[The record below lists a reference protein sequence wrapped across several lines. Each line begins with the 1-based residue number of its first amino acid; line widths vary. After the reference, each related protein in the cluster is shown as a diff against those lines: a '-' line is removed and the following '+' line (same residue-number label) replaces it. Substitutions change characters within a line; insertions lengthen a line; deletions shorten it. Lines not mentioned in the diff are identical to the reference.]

1 MMGLP
6 YSDAALLKP
15 LADQVTRPDGTMTM
29 PQVMQAFSDYL
40 APRLAAC
47 RIDPQPGLLSH
58 IANGVV
64 DDRKVTEAE
73 AHALGTQIF
82 LAGLDT
88 VAGFLGFMMNFLA
101 RNPQRRQTLIDDRA
115 SIPAAGEEF
124 SRRLPRGPGSE
135 T

>member
-1 MMGLP
+1 MRISDWRSDGCSSDLEARRLIRAFLATGHCEFNAQFGSVLPITVFLDMMGLP

-58 IANGVV
+58 KIG
-64 DDRKVTEAE
+64 
-73 AHALGTQIF
+73 
-82 LAGLDT
+82 
-88 VAGFLGFMMNFLA
+88 
-101 RNPQRRQTLIDDRA
+101 RA
-115 SIPAAGEEF
+115 AWRERVCPYV
-124 SRRLPRGPGSE
+124 
-135 T
+135 